1 MRHYNAVIIGS
12 GQGGTPL
19 AKKLAKKGW
28 KTVLIE
34 KESIGGTCINVGC
47 TPTKT
52 MIASAKTAYTVTQA
66 EKYGVETTGLEINID
81 TILAR
86 KDKIVKSFR
95 NGSQLGLEHT
105 ENLEVIFG
113 TASFIGEKKLQ
124 VLLNDGG
131 EVQLT
136 ADKIF
141 IDTGTSAAIP
151 AIAGLTETGYLT
163 STSLMELPQIP
174 EHLLIIGGGYIGL
187 EFGQMYKRFGSKVTI
202 LEYSQRFLSREDED
216 VADEVMKFLQAE
228 EITIVT
234 NVQVQRV
241 HKNGD
246 NIVANVVVNEG
257 EKEILCTHILV
268 SAGRTPNTDLL
279 NLEAAGISTDDR
291 GYIITNDKL
300 ETTAKDI
307 YAIGDVKGGP
317 EFTHIAYNDYI
328 IIYNNLIEGK
338 EENIKDRLVPYTM
351 FTDPQL
357 GRVGI
362 TEQEGLKKGLN
373 IKVAKLSMAHVARAI
388 ETGDTRG
395 IMKAVVDAESGAIL
409 GVAIV
414 GQEGGEVMSVLQM
427 AMTGGIT
434 WQQLKNMVFA
444 HPLYAESINNLFM
457 QLEQSN
463 D

>member
-66 EKYGVETTGLEINID
+66 EKYGVETTGLKINID

-279 NLEAAGISTDDR
+279 NLEAAGISTDER

-373 IKVAKLSMAHVARAI
+373 IKVAKLPMAHVARAI

>member
-66 EKYGVETTGLEINID
+66 EKYGVETTGLKINID

-268 SAGRTPNTDLL
+268 AAGRTPNTDLL
-279 NLEAAGISTDDR
+279 NLEAAGISTDER

-373 IKVAKLSMAHVARAI
+373 IKVAKLAMAHVARAI

>member
-66 EKYGVETTGLEINID
+66 IKYGVETTGLKINID

-105 ENLEVIFG
+105 ENLELLFG

-234 NVQVQRV
+234 NVQVQQV

-279 NLEAAGISTDDR
+279 NLEAAGISTDER

-373 IKVAKLSMAHVARAI
+373 IKVGKLSMAHVARAI

>member
-1 MRHYNAVIIGS
+1 
-12 GQGGTPL
+12 
-19 AKKLAKKGW
+19 
-28 KTVLIE
+28 
-34 KESIGGTCINVGC
+34 
-47 TPTKT
+47 
-52 MIASAKTAYTVTQA
+52 
-66 EKYGVETTGLEINID
+66 
-81 TILAR
+81 
-86 KDKIVKSFR
+86 
-95 NGSQLGLEHT
+95 
-105 ENLEVIFG
+105 
-113 TASFIGEKKLQ
+113 
-124 VLLNDGG
+124 
-131 EVQLT
+131 
-136 ADKIF
+136 
-141 IDTGTSAAIP
+141 
-151 AIAGLTETGYLT
+151 
-163 STSLMELPQIP
+163 MELPQIP

-202 LEYSQRFLSREDED
+202 LEYSQRLLSREDED

-268 SAGRTPNTDLL
+268 SARRTPNTDLL
-279 NLEAAGISTDDR
+279 NLEAAGISTDER

-373 IKVAKLSMAHVARAI
+373 IKVAKLPMAHVARAI